1 MSRVINVNSP
11 TKIRNHHRRT
21 IAEILRQLMQ
31 KASFDAE
38 AKDMAAFIVLALQ
51 EIYDVS
57 ETSAAAWEKRG
68 YWMKAER
75 FLREWRWAIE
85 CAADLDDVLRNEA
98 WDLVPELIITIYP
111 RFTDIELKRMLRK
124 PETWQGAYQRLMATE
139 PRPLPY

>member
-21 IAEILRQLMQ
+21 IAEILRHLSLKQE
-31 KASFDAE
+31 FDAE
-38 AKDMAAFIVLALQ
+38 AKDMAAFMVFALQ

-57 ETSAAAWEKRG
+57 ETTATAWEKRG

-75 FLREWRWAIE
+75 FLREWRWSIE
-85 CAADLDDVLRNEA
+85 TAANMDDVMRHEA
-98 WDLVPELIITIYP
+98 FDLLPELGAGLFH
-111 RFTDIELKRMLRK
+111 RFSDIQLKRMLRK
-124 PETWQGAYQRLMATE
+124 PETWQGAYERLMATE